1 MRGDAPDPELPAL
14 ALIASH
20 RRAVRDAVVGHQELD
35 PRPVVEWSGRRPR
48 PGFGMSWVRTAD
60 PNTSCDPHRQAT
72 RAHSAR
78 LLSPQRRSPQLHAA
92 RPAAPRPR
100 SARFQIPIGRG
111 PSVPRPLASLELRH
125 GPTSRHSGVRGNTRY
140 ATDIADTNA
149 DCARRLGVLPPTVG
163 RQRIGLRRG
172 RVALECGTVAASS
185 VATRVAD
192 TTRAW
197 SWTQGLDG
205 AKRARATCERLARC
219 VSRRCD

>member
-1 MRGDAPDPELPAL
+1 MRGEAPDQELPAL

-35 PRPVVEWSGRRPR
+35 PAGPSLSTSGRRPR

-140 ATDIADTNA
+140 ATDIANTNA
-149 DCARRLGVLPPTVG
+149 DCGREAGGAPPD
-163 RQRIGLRRG
+163 RG
-172 RVALECGTVAASS
+172 PAAHRP
-185 VATRVAD
+185 A
-192 TTRAW
+192 
-197 SWTQGLDG
+197 SWPGC
-205 AKRARATCERLARC
+205 A
-219 VSRRCD
+219 